1 MLSCIYLQSSIVQ
14 WSVIPSFFCF
24 DVDVDVRILDQIL
37 HNLQFTPP
45 EERDMPWMINKFDHA
60 VVSDHTVCAYI

>member
-1 MLSCIYLQSSIVQ
+1 MLSCIYLPSSIVQ
-14 WSVIPSFFCF
+14 WSVITFIFC
-24 DVDVDVRILDQIL
+24 VDVDVRILDQIL